1 VRRIQPNSATSP
13 GVIEAQISMLDKHCL
28 FFAGIFSFLSIV
40 NVGNF
45 HKKHILNIMVLF
57 RILLK
62 NERRDNMIDKRL
74 EKQINYQINREL
86 YSAYLYLSMSSY
98 LEDKGLAGMANFMKV
113 QAEEENFHAMKF
125 FNYLVERGGRVVL
138 DAIEKPPAE
147 FDSPQAVFTESLKHE
162 KIVTDLIN
170 KLMDLA
176 IEVND
181 HAARSFLNW
190 YVDEQVE
197 EEDSFQSIIDKLDL
211 VGGKGHGLLML
222 DKDLGAR
229 VFTPPAEG

>member
-1 VRRIQPNSATSP
+1 
-13 GVIEAQISMLDKHCL
+13 
-28 FFAGIFSFLSIV
+28 
-40 NVGNF
+40 
-45 HKKHILNIMVLF
+45 
-57 RILLK
+57 
-62 NERRDNMIDKRL
+62 MIDKRL

-138 DAIEKPPAE
+138 DAIEKPPVE